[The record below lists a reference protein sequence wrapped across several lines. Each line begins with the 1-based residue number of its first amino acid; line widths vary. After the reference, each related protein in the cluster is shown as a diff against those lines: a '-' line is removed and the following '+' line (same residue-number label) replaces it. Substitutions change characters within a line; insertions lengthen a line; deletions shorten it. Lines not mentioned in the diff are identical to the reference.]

1 MVDLVPVTFSVP
13 PSLSDSGLP
22 AIPDF
27 PLLIDGSGVLGLAQT
42 GLRLSKL
49 HRAITRANSPRG
61 DERIAAEMVDR
72 MKADVPRES
81 GALAEGITYRFEDG
95 FWVVEAVS
103 HARRGEKEGADYA
116 PFVEFGT
123 EAHGGHPGTHP
134 QEFFWQN
141 ARDVLEKYQAALE
154 DMVDDAVK
162 EAEA

>member
-1 MVDLVPVTFSVP
+1 MVDLVPVALGGL

-22 AIPDF
+22 AIPDL
-27 PLLIDGSGVLGLAQT
+27 PLSIDGSGILGLAQT

-49 HRAITRANSPRG
+49 HRAITKANSPRG

-72 MKADVPRES
+72 MKADVPRDS

-103 HARRGEKEGADYA
+103 HARRGDKEGADYA

-123 EAHGGHPGTHP
+123 EPHGGHPGTSA

-141 ARDVLEKYQAALE
+141 ARDVLEEYQAELA
-154 DMVDDAVK
+154 DTIDSAVE
-162 EAEA
+162 EAGA